1 MDKQTNQASIATTV
15 SRRGF
20 VEGAAGL
27 MFAFT
32 LGGLGRV
39 PDALGA
45 TQVARINAWVAIGT
59 DDTVTILCPSAEMG
73 QGVMTSLPLILAEE
87 LDADWSKVKTEFA
100 PANPKVYG
108 NPHELFKG
116 AQITAASVSV
126 PGYFTPLRV
135 AGAQAR
141 RVLMESVA
149 AEWKV
154 PVSELSTDK
163 GFVVHAQSGRRISY
177 GDVAK
182 FASVPAE
189 PPNITAA
196 DLKKPAQFKLIGR
209 KDIGRVDVPLKVNG
223 AAKYGIDVQIPDMV
237 YASVL
242 EAPVEGAK
250 VEVLNLGD
258 VTKIKG
264 VTKVIPLPFG
274 VAVIGDTVEA
284 TRAGRNAL
292 KVNGIRPALSPVA
305 RIPTRPR
312 KTMLATARTPPPRPW
327 WSTKSAMPPRHWA
340 ALPRL

>member
-1 MDKQTNQASIATTV
+1 MTKQTNQASVAATV

-39 PDALGA
+39 GDALGA

-59 DDTVTILCPSAEMG
+59 DNTVTILCPSAEMG

-87 LDADWSKVKTEFA
+87 LDADWSTVKTEFA

-126 PGYFTPLRV
+126 PGYFTPLRM

-141 RVLMESVA
+141 RVLIESVA
-149 AEWKV
+149 DEWKV

-189 PPNITAA
+189 LPNITAA
-196 DLKKPAQFKLIGR
+196 DLKKPGQFKLIGR

-223 AAKYGIDVQIPDMV
+223 TAKYGIDVQVPDMV
-237 YASVL
+237 
-242 EAPVEGAK
+242 
-250 VEVLNLGD
+250 
-258 VTKIKG
+258 
-264 VTKVIPLPFG
+264 
-274 VAVIGDTVEA
+274 
-284 TRAGRNAL
+284 
-292 KVNGIRPALSPVA
+292 
-305 RIPTRPR
+305 
-312 KTMLATARTPPPRPW
+312 
-327 WSTKSAMPPRHWA
+327 
-340 ALPRL
+340 

>member
-1 MDKQTNQASIATTV
+1 MDKQTNQASVATTV

-126 PGYFTPLRV
+126 PGYFTPLRL

-141 RVLMESVA
+141 RVLIDNVA
-149 AEWKV
+149 AQWKV
-154 PVSELSTDK
+154 PAKELSTNR
-163 GFVVHAQSGRRISY
+163 GYVIHANTGRTISY
-177 GDVAK
+177 GDIAK
-182 FASVPAE
+182 FATVPAE
-189 PPNITAA
+189 LPAVSEA
-196 DLKKPAQFKLIGR
+196 DLKKPSQFKLIGR
-209 KDIGRVDVPLKVNG
+209 R
-223 AAKYGIDVQIPDMV
+223 
-237 YASVL
+237 
-242 EAPVEGAK
+242 
-250 VEVLNLGD
+250 
-258 VTKIKG
+258 
-264 VTKVIPLPFG
+264 
-274 VAVIGDTVEA
+274 
-284 TRAGRNAL
+284 
-292 KVNGIRPALSPVA
+292 
-305 RIPTRPR
+305 
-312 KTMLATARTPPPRPW
+312 
-327 WSTKSAMPPRHWA
+327 
-340 ALPRL
+340 

>member
-1 MDKQTNQASIATTV
+1 MNKQTNQASVATTV

-141 RVLMESVA
+141 RVLIESVA

-189 PPNITAA
+189 LPNITAA

-223 AAKYGIDVQIPDMV
+223 AAKYGIDVQVPDMV
-237 YASVL
+237 YA
-242 EAPVEGAK
+242 
-250 VEVLNLGD
+250 
-258 VTKIKG
+258 
-264 VTKVIPLPFG
+264 
-274 VAVIGDTVEA
+274 
-284 TRAGRNAL
+284 RCW
-292 KVNGIRPALSPVA
+292 
-305 RIPTRPR
+305 RPR
-312 KTMLATARTPPPRPW
+312 SRAPRSKSSTWATSQRSRA
-327 WSTKSAMPPRHWA
+327 
-340 ALPRL
+340 

>member
-1 MDKQTNQASIATTV
+1 MNTQINRASVTTNVT
-15 SRRGF
+15 RRGF

-32 LGGLGRV
+32 LGGVGRV
-39 PDALGA
+39 SDALGA
-45 TQVARINAWVAIGT
+45 TQGARINAWVTIGT
-59 DDTVTILCPSAEMG
+59 DDTVTVVCPAAEMG
-73 QGVMTSLPLILAEE
+73 QGVMTSLPLVLAEE
-87 LDADWSKVKTEFA
+87 LDADWSKVKAEFA

-126 PGYFTPLRV
+126 PGYFMPLRL

-141 RVLMESVA
+141 KVLIDAVA

-154 PVSELSTDK
+154 PAAELTTDK
-163 GFVVHAQSGRRISY
+163 SFVIHKKSNRRISY

-182 FASVPAE
+182 FAKVPDE
-189 PPNITAA
+189 PPKVTEA
-196 DLKKPAQFKLIGR
+196 DLKKPKDFKLIGR
-209 KDIGRVDVPLKVNG
+209 KDIGRVDVPLKANG
-223 AAKYGIDVQIPDMV
+223 TAKYGIDVQVEGMV

-242 EAPVEGAK
+242 EAPVDGAK
-250 VEVLNLGD
+250 VEILNLGD

-284 TRAGRNAL
+284 TRA
-292 KVNGIRPALSPVA
+292 
-305 RIPTRPR
+305 
-312 KTMLATARTPPPRPW
+312 
-327 WSTKSAMPPRHWA
+327 
-340 ALPRL
+340 